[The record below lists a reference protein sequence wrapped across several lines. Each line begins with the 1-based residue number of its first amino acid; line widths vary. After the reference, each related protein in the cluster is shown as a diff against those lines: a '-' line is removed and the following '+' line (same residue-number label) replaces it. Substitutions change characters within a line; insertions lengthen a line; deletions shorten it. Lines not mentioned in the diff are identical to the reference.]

1 MWSNPEDRWGGLFVS
16 VCLSE
21 FHSFLYLCVA
31 DHVSVGGLGDSFYE
45 YLLKAWLMSDKTDEE
60 GKKMYYDALQV
71 HTLTHTQWHAFQ
83 NELRRLWL
91 FVIEGRKKKE
101 VFRVSITDFT
111 GTAAGSKMSYQSS
124 DSGSLY
130 KQISAGTFYFCT
142 RSVLVW
148 RFLCICD
155 LGDHIAANQTWHK
168 LCVCVSN
175 TTNAERWSFFL
186 KNTYIW
192 HINDKYT
199 IVYLTKFP
207 SLLTIIFLFFL
218 SK

>member
-1 MWSNPEDRWGGLFVS
+1 MAVWSNPEDRWGGLFVS

-71 HTLTHTQWHAFQ
+71 HTLTHTMTRFSKWA
-83 NELRRLWL
+83 EATLTVCDW
-91 FVIEGRKKKE
+91 GGKKR

-111 GTAAGSKMSYQSS
+111 GTAARSKMSYHSS

-175 TTNAERWSFFL
+175 TTNAKRWSFFFFE
-186 KNTYIW
+186 I
-192 HINDKYT
+192 HIFGT
-199 IVYLTKFP
+199 
-207 SLLTIIFLFFL
+207 
-218 SK
+218 